1 MSFNPNR
8 RMFLQTATIGAA
20 ASLRAMGAND
30 RVNVAVVGLG
40 GRGRNHMTEYAK
52 LPDARI
58 AALCDVDQAAL
69 ERGEAVVALESTVIS
84 HGLPYP
90 QNHEVAQRLEAV
102 VRAAGAVPAT
112 KPS

>member
-1 MSFNPNR
+1 MNPNR
-8 RMFLQTATIGAA
+8 RMFLQAATIGAA

-52 LPDARI
+52 LPEARI

-69 ERGEAVVALESTVIS
+69 ERGIASVEKATGFKPKGYSDMRQVFEDKSVDAVSMPL
-84 HGLPYP
+84 
-90 QNHEVAQRLEAV
+90 
-102 VRAAGAVPAT
+102 
-112 KPS
+112 